1 MPNESAWMMWWLDA
15 WEWVR
20 KDSNKVTE
28 QDVKRAQSDSSKAKK
43 VQIQIKKQKI
53 TNNNIANFLS
63 FLFKTIKNENIL
75 SSVYNTFFKVTDR
88 RTNTSYLRK
97 SMNNIV
103 IIWFFV
109 PFFPKEIEKFW
120 LKNYFQDICKL
131 DGKQLTLS
139 EYISYIKKLSKRY
152 HDNVPIDQSQLLE
165 LLALIVWEFWIS
177 KEALSEDWR
186 RKIKSDLMK
195 KLK

>member
-1 MPNESAWMMWWLDA
+1 MPNESAWTIWWLDT

-28 QDVKRAQSDSSKAKK
+28 QDVKRAQSDSSQAKK
-43 VQIQIKKQKI
+43 VQTQIKKQKI

-75 SSVYNTFFKVTDR
+75 SSIYNTFFKVTNK
-88 RTNTSYLRK
+88 RTNTSYIRK

-109 PFFPKEIEKFW
+109 PFFPKEVENFW

-131 DGKQLTLS
+131 NGKQLTLN
-139 EYISYIKKLSKRY
+139 EYILYIKKLSKKY
-152 HDNVPIDQSQLLE
+152 HDNIPIDQDHLLE
-165 LLALIVWEFWIS
+165 LLALIVLEFWIS
-177 KEALSEDWR
+177 NESLNADWIK
-186 RKIKSDLMK
+186 KIKNDLIK